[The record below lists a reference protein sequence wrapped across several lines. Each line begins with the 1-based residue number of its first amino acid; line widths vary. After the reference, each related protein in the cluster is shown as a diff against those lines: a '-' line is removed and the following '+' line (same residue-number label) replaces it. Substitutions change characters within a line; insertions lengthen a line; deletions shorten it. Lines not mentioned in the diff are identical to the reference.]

1 MASTIKLTSKRQAT
15 FPAEVCE
22 RLGIGPGD
30 VLELIPRVEGGER
43 FWILQKREPKKR
55 PWSGCLRR
63 YAANVEDHSM
73 EAVRESIREGRT
85 AS

>member
-30 VLELIPRVEGGER
+30 ELELIPRVEGGER
-43 FWILQKREPKKR
+43 YWLLQKREPKKR
-55 PWSGCLRR
+55 PWSGRLRR
-63 YAANVEDHSM
+63 YAANADDHSM
-73 EAVRESIREGRT
+73 EAVRESIREGRS